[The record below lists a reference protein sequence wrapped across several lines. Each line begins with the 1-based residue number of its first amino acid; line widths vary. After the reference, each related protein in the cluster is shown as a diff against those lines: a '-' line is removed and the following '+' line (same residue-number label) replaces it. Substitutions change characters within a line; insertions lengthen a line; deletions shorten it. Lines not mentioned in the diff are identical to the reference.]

1 MTLRKA
7 FITLCGVNFFI
18 YGLNAVYNCF
28 IPLYLGMHFD
38 EIRVGGLLS
47 IGPVVMMAAPLL
59 WGVLSD
65 KAKYKNNVLA
75 FVVCGAAAAFFLTG
89 MNTSLPYTAVMLGCS
104 MFFMSPY
111 GGLVDT
117 ITLEAATETGLK
129 YGPMRLMGTVG
140 YGIIAMIISVL
151 PSSDPLFLFG
161 SYAVIAVIGVLF
173 LKTAPQ
179 IAGHAAKKEKTD
191 LRPLVRDKNMT
202 LILIIIFSVMF
213 AFSYYSNFMPTYMT
227 KTLRLPAYIW
237 GINVFV
243 TLLIEFP
250 FFIWF
255 DKIMKYF
262 SLRRLLILTVAVSA
276 LRYLLLGIV
285 THPALILAVAAL
297 TGAWITVSIYCG
309 TYYINATV
317 PDNIKASG
325 QSYMYAIGYGTPKV
339 LAGIGGGIMTR
350 YLGVPASY
358 FICAALC
365 TACLAAALAFPGHYS
380 KLKDRQQSS

>member
-28 IPLYLGMHFD
+28 IPLYLGTHFD
-38 EIRVGGLLS
+38 EISVGGLLS

-65 KAKYKNNVLA
+65 KAKYKNNVLV
-75 FVVCGAAAAFFLTG
+75 FVVCGAAVAFFLIGLHT
-89 MNTSLPYTAVMLGCS
+89 TLPYTAFMLAFS

-117 ITLEAATETGLK
+117 ITLEASTETGLK

-151 PSSDPLFLFG
+151 PTSNPLFLFG
-161 SYAVIAVIGVLF
+161 SYVAVAIIGVFF
-173 LKTAPQ
+173 LKNAPQ
-179 IAGHAAKKEKTD
+179 ISGHAAKKEKTN
-191 LRPLVRDKNMT
+191 LKPLIRDKNMT

-213 AFSYYSNFMPTYMT
+213 AFSYYSNFMPSYMT
-227 KTLRLPAYIW
+227 KTLGLPSYIW
-237 GINVFV
+237 GVNVFV

-262 SLRRLLILTVAVSA
+262 SLRRLLIVTVIISA

-285 THPALILAVAAL
+285 TQPILILIVAAL

-317 PDNIKASG
+317 PDNIRASG

-339 LAGIGGGIMTR
+339 IAGIGGGIMTR
-350 YLGVPASY
+350 YLGVPVSY
-358 FICAALC
+358 FICASLC
-365 TACLAAALAFPGHYS
+365 AACLIAALMFPRQYKKNS
-380 KLKDRQQSS
+380 DRL

>member
-38 EIRVGGLLS
+38 EIKVGGLLS

-75 FVVCGAAAAFFLTG
+75 FVVCCAAVVFFLIG
-89 MNTSLPYTAVMLGCS
+89 LNTMLLYTAFMLAFS

-111 GGLVDT
+111 AGLVDT
-117 ITLEAATETGLK
+117 ITLEASTETGLK

-151 PSSDPLFLFG
+151 PTSNPLFLFG
-161 SYAVIAVIGVLF
+161 SYVVVAIIGVFF

-179 IAGHAAKKEKTD
+179 ISGHAAKKEKTN
-191 LRPLVRDKNMT
+191 LQPLIRDKNMT
-202 LILIIIFSVMF
+202 LILIIIFFVMF
-213 AFSYYSNFMPTYMT
+213 AFSYYSNFMPSYMT
-227 KTLRLPAYIW
+227 KTLGLPSYIW
-237 GINVFV
+237 GVNVFV
-243 TLLIEFP
+243 TLLLEFP

-262 SLRRLLILTVAVSA
+262 SLRRLLIVTVIVSA

-285 THPALILAVAAL
+285 TQPILILIVAAL

-317 PDNIKASG
+317 PDNIRASG
-325 QSYMYAIGYGTPKV
+325 QSYMYAVGYGTPKV
-339 LAGIGGGIMTR
+339 IAGIGGGIMTR
-350 YLGVPASY
+350 YLGVSVSY

-365 TACLAAALAFPGHYS
+365 AACLIAALMFP
-380 KLKDRQQSS
+380 RQYKKNTDKS